1 MTRLEFWPDYG
12 TGPLWTDK
20 GKPVYLESLG
30 ISPQLAEGVRLWNSQ
45 FEEGKIPMDGPGDAE
60 WIAEGVDLLRQL
72 RTDLDPS
79 VEIVVTEP
87 WWGEPPN

>member
-12 TGPLWTDK
+12 PGPLWTEK
-20 GKPVYLESLG
+20 GKPVDLESLG
-30 ISPQLAEGVRLWNSQ
+30 ISPELAERVLLWNSQ
-45 FEEGKIPMDGPGDAE
+45 YEEDRIPVDGPGDSE
-60 WIAEGVDLLRQL
+60 WIADGVDLLRQL
-72 RTDLDPS
+72 RTDLGRS